1 MKQNPLM
8 PFDWDVWF
16 EFLSQFGEVKDHLL
30 RAGSELVLALKSL
43 IDQIIAGLE
52 TERPD
57 MRGKWEFLYALQYAL
72 GFLGS
77 RLDTIN
83 ISDEQQRLAKKS
95 ALKSIL
101 LVIDAEINGIKGHQ
115 LESELSET
123 DKIKLG
129 AMMAIRNV
137 LKREMEKGAASG
149 PANARKATASRRKTR
164 NPRTEI

>member
-8 PFDWDVWF
+8 PFDWDTWF
-16 EFLSQFGEVKDHLL
+16 EFLGQFGEVKDHLV

-57 MRGKWEFLYALQYAL
+57 MRAKWEFLYALQYAL

-77 RLDTIN
+77 RLEAVG
-83 ISDEQQRLAKKS
+83 ISDEQQRAAKKS

-101 LVIDAEINGIKGHQ
+101 VVIDAEINGIKGHQ

-123 DKIKLG
+123 DRIKLG

-137 LKREMEKGAASG
+137 LKREMEKGAAAGSTG
-149 PANARKATASRRKTR
+149 ERKAGPSRRKTR
-164 NPRTEI
+164 SPRTEI